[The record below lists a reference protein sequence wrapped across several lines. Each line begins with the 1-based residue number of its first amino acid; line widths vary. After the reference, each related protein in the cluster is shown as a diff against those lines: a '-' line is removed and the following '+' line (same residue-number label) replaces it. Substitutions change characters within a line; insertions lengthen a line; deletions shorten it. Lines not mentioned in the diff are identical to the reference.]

1 MTTTTRRDPASADST
16 AHEDGADAGG
26 VVDARAQVGEG
37 EAPGS
42 RVQAG
47 GQGAASG
54 QAGGQAPVGG
64 VRAPQQDRSRATRAR
79 ILQSTVECLATRGW
93 QATTTSVVAEHS
105 GVSRG
110 ALQHHFP
117 TREGLLLTALE
128 HMFEDRVTRY
138 FAPQE
143 GEGFESD
150 AEDRV
155 APAAEA
161 GGGVSEEAGGD
172 PEGLPGGD
180 RFEQL
185 VEQVLDY
192 YTSDLFKAALQIWTA
207 AAAEP
212 SLRERILP
220 LEQKFAKDVYD
231 MAVRT
236 LRADVSDERTHR
248 LIQTTLDLARGL
260 GLADVL
266 SDDSA
271 RRRKIARFWAEELR
285 SIRRTDGSS
294 PG

>member
-1 MTTTTRRDPASADST
+1 MTTTTRRDPDTADGIPHEDASASERGT
-16 AHEDGADAGG
+16 AGG
-26 VVDARAQVGEG
+26 K
-37 EAPGS
+37 GS
-42 RVQAG
+42 AG
-47 GQGAASG
+47 GQGAA
-54 QAGGQAPVGG
+54 GGL
-64 VRAPQQDRSRATRAR
+64 RAPQQDRSRATRAR

-128 HMFEDRVTRY
+128 HMFEDRVARY

-143 GEGFESD
+143 GEGLESG
-150 AEDRV
+150 AESRV
-155 APAAEA
+155 APAASA
-161 GGGVSEEAGGD
+161 GGGSDEAGGD

-285 SIRRTDGSS
+285 SIRRLED
-294 PG
+294 

>member
-1 MTTTTRRDPASADST
+1 MTTTTRRDPATADST
-16 AHEDGADAGG
+16 AHEDASASERGAAGG
-26 VVDARAQVGEG
+26 Q
-37 EAPGS
+37 GS
-42 RVQAG
+42 AG
-47 GQGAASG
+47 GQGAA
-54 QAGGQAPVGG
+54 GGL
-64 VRAPQQDRSRATRAR
+64 RAPQQDRSRATRAR

-128 HMFEDRVTRY
+128 HMFEDRVARY
-138 FAPQE
+138 FAPQSGGTAESQE
-143 GEGFESD
+143 GGGPEGD
-150 AEDRV
+150 ARSG
-155 APAAEA
+155 AETGAGPDARA
-161 GGGVSEEAGGD
+161 GGGDSGG
-172 PEGLPGGD
+172 EPGGD

-285 SIRRTDGSS
+285 SIRRLED
-294 PG
+294 